1 MARAYV
7 DQLER
12 GNALSESFV
21 ADLAEVLDR
30 STALLQDGKQDGDMA
45 ARLDSLAAA
54 LEEGDGN
61 AITTKRRVKLAETLG
76 GIADRLR

>member
-1 MARAYV
+1 
-7 DQLER
+7 
-12 GNALSESFV
+12 
-21 ADLAEVLDR
+21 
-30 STALLQDGKQDGDMA
+30 MA